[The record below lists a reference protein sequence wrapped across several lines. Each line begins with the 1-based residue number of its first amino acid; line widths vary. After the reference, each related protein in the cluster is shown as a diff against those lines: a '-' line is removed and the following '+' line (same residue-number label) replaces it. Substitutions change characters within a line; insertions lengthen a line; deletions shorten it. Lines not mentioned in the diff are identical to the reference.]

1 MIKKTILSCVAVA
14 AMTLVFILPTSAK
27 TPKYVFYMIGD
38 GMGINE
44 VYSAQTYNKAT
55 GNGPENINFFQF
67 PVRTFVSTYSASSL
81 VTDSAAAGTAL
92 ATGQKTNNGS
102 MGVGADGNPV
112 SDICEWAQAAGF
124 GTGVATTVGVNH
136 ATPAAFYA
144 HTSSRNNYETIAEQ
158 LIASKIAF
166 AAGGGIINEK
176 KKTGHDSKYLED
188 KVAAAGI
195 PILRG
200 EQLKTAGSQKGRV
213 LCLASD
219 TNVTDLPY
227 AIDRKEGDTKLAD
240 FVQAGVE
247 YLYNHFAKKGFIFMV
262 EGGSI
267 DHAGHSDDGVSDF
280 WEINDFA
287 EAIDVVLA
295 FYNQHPDETLIVV
308 TADHETGALIPGAGR
323 YELRPELLGTQK
335 NSEDILN
342 VEYKKFVN
350 ENGGLPS
357 WDDAKEFFKK
367 HLGLW
372 GTIKV
377 DPRTEN
383 ALKETFEKSVKRNEG
398 EDVVSL
404 YSVSTKIVSDAL
416 DYMNLASGY
425 HWAHGSHSGSP
436 VGLYVKGSC
445 ANEFLQCRDNT
456 DIPKTI
462 ARVAK
467 YVK

>member
-1 MIKKTILSCVAVA
+1 MIKKTILSCVAA
-14 AMTLVFILPTSAK
+14 TAMTLVFILPASAK

-124 GTGVATTVGVNH
+124 GTGVATSVGVNH

-144 HTSSRNNYETIAEQ
+144 HTSNRDNYETIAEQ

-188 KVAAAGI
+188 KVIAAGI

-200 EQLKTAGSQKGRV
+200 EQLKTAGLQEGRV

-219 TNVTDLPY
+219 TNITDLPY
-227 AIDRKEGDTKLAD
+227 AIDHKEGDTKLAD

-308 TADHETGALIPGAGR
+308 TADHETGALIPGAGW
-323 YELRPELLGTQK
+323 YALRPELLGTQK
-335 NSEDILN
+335 MSEDMLN
-342 VEYKKFVN
+342 VEYKKFIG
-350 ENGGLPS
+350 ENGELPS

-367 HLGLW
+367 NLGLW
-372 GTIKV
+372 DTIKV

-383 ALKETFEKSVKRNEG
+383 TLKETFEKSVRKNEG
-398 EDVVSL
+398 ENVVSL

-416 DYMNLASGY
+416 DYMNLTSGY

-467 YVK
+467 YIK